1 MEHGGVGGVRLV
13 LPVHAAGGDDA
24 DGGLVALH
32 DADLHG
38 GSLGAQQQ
46 GGVLSEI
53 EGVRPLPSG
62 MAFVGVQTGEV
73 VICQLH
79 FGAFRAGEAHA
90 QEDFRHHVDDLVH
103 GMTMPQLGLDA
114 GDGHVQGLGSQLG
127 LLVGDGLGQG
137 LPDFVGDLADH
148 RTFLGRQLAHL
159 LQHGGQFAFLAQVL
173 DPDAVQGGSGVAVRD
188 GL

>member
-1 MEHGGVGGVRLV
+1 
-13 LPVHAAGGDDA
+13 
-24 DGGLVALH
+24 
-32 DADLHG
+32 
-38 GSLGAQQQ
+38 
-46 GGVLSEI
+46 
-53 EGVRPLPSG
+53 

-73 VICQLH
+73 VVCQLH
-79 FGAFRAGEAHA
+79 FGAFGAGEAHA
-90 QEDFRHHVDDLVH
+90 QENLSHHVDDLVH
-103 GMTMPQLGLDA
+103 GMAVTQLGLDA
-114 GDGHVQGLGSQLG
+114 GDGHVQGLGSQLGLQCLLCQLG

-173 DPDAVQGGSGVAVRD
+173 DPDAVQGGSCVAVRD